1 MQVFGGTNP
10 NQFFSMLMPATTL
23 DQASY
28 AYDTTSSKPALVATA
43 ESLLVDQ
50 MFDIAKV
57 TGSSNGQRVSSQY
70 MQALSVLV
78 PNFDPI
84 MPVMQSTLREFINSP
99 APPNAIVDGK
109 PFSGSLQEYYFA
121 LYERW
126 LKIKSKWDT
135 EVIAQ
140 KDALTEEKF
149 LEWFEG
155 AASGNLARID
165 AAMGEILAVFS
176 PADMDAILGAL
187 EAGPGGEIEEALA
200 TVQDIR
206 FPSPSGGYSYPI
218 DLIPDNWFLD
228 LASDMNPVDLLQD
241 PSFIAATIS
250 ARRQAIMASISQIQA
265 MIAQEPTPEDMKAA
279 ADKLT
284 AAQKAY
290 TDAQSKLLNTY
301 AANTATA
308 VEMYLDAETGGAAS
322 ALEAGGKEDEILKEL
337 DSDANAVSKA
347 KGEPEEGATKKDGSA
362 LTANDVEALLKG
374 QQTLIS
380 AQSSLLTSSQA
391 LAAAGMNLASDQA
404 QTFGGLP
411 VMLARLNSQ
420 LSELQILQ
428 GQVTASAAAN
438 IPAPAAVPTA
448 LMTAAQ
454 AVIDAINT
462 KKAVSATTVTEMI
475 TAITGAIKSAPTA
488 TQSALAA
495 ISSAADEAGKQPNPT
510 ADSVATAAIAAAAPL
525 AKGPSTPTTNNTA
538 PPLPPLNPALTA
550 AAQAVVTAINTAA
563 NAAGAKPTDITTAI
577 TTAIGKAPS
586 ATTQSDLKAIGSAA
600 TEAGKQPNP
609 TADSVA
615 KAAIAVANRIAGA
628 PSAEKALTS
637 DRYMSLKFSFTSSDM
652 ESTSSTNTQ
661 FSQLSWGV
669 DLFFGSASGQNSSSS
684 AVSSNHAF
692 DSNTAIEIGLQA
704 AKVDV
709 SRGWFDPGVFKLS
722 KEMSRLSEEP
732 VSMGPV
738 DFSKGA
744 IQQANDAILP
754 CFPVAFVVAKDVS
767 IRFKASTSSL
777 SAVQSVIDSRSAAG
791 GGFLCF
797 TTSASSASHS
807 DNSSLS
813 SKSDGTVITINM
825 PGPQILG
832 WFIEFTPLDKSARMT
847 ADGGEEGELSII
859 EFVTKL
865 KRFSASAKDAANTT
879 QGAHAANGNNLSG

>member
-84 MPVMQSTLREFINSP
+84 MPVMQNTLREFINSP

-510 ADSVATAAIAAAAPL
+510 ADSVA
-525 AKGPSTPTTNNTA
+525 
-538 PPLPPLNPALTA
+538 
-550 AAQAVVTAINTAA
+550 
-563 NAAGAKPTDITTAI
+563 
-577 TTAIGKAPS
+577 
-586 ATTQSDLKAIGSAA
+586 
-600 TEAGKQPNP
+600 
-609 TADSVA
+609 